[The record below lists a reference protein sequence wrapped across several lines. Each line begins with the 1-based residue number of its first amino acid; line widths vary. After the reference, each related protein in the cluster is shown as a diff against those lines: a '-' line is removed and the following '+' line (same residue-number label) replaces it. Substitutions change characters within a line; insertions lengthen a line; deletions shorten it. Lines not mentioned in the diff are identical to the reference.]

1 MNIIACLSDSVV
13 GYSYDFAVIV
23 QLIVT
28 AISLGQNRVIIE
40 EGSVLIANTGAQF
53 NKVNKIQFFQNFV
66 IKMMPLIHGHCCKLA
81 DTDA

>member
-1 MNIIACLSDSVV
+1 MSDSVV

-28 AISLGQNRVIIE
+28 AISLGQKRVIIG
-40 EGSVLIANTGAQF
+40 EGSVLIANTGAKF
-53 NKVNKIQFFQNFV
+53 NKVNKIQFLQNFV
-66 IKMMPLIHGHCCKLA
+66 TKMMALIHGHCCKLA